1 MLLLRYA
8 FSSRHNATL
17 SVAST
22 QPRRITVT
30 LKPGLKTRGS
40 STGRPIMVLFDA
52 LGRRWTLRI
61 LWELR
66 DQPLRF
72 RELQKAC
79 GSVSPTVLN
88 TRLKM
93 LRGLQLVDL
102 ESAGY
107 TLTDRGHQLSKKL
120 AGLHVWADEW
130 AAELEGSQES

>member
-1 MLLLRYA
+1 MA
-8 FSSRHNATL
+8 
-17 SVAST
+17 
-22 QPRRITVT
+22 

-40 STGRPIMVLFDA
+40 TTGRPIMVLFDA

-72 RELQKAC
+72 RELQDAC
-79 GSVSPTVLN
+79 GKVSPTVLN

-93 LRGLQLVDL
+93 LRELQLVDL
-102 ESAGY
+102 ESDGY
-107 TLTDRGHQLSKKL
+107 RLTTRGNQLCKKL

-130 AAELEGSQES
+130 AAELEHDSGESP